1 MFTNAL
7 LLFIFNALITF
18 NGLYFTFVP
27 DDELSS
33 VGVDNEDVAV
43 VESDIDVDDEVV
55 VEDSDLYKLKEKKK
69 IYIHIISFS
78 PIITC

>member
-1 MFTNAL
+1 MFTDAL

-43 VESDIDVDDEVV
+43 VESDIDVDEVV
-55 VEDSDLYKLKEKKK
+55 VEDSDLHKLNEDKNK
-69 IYIHIISFS
+69 YIHNF
-78 PIITC
+78 